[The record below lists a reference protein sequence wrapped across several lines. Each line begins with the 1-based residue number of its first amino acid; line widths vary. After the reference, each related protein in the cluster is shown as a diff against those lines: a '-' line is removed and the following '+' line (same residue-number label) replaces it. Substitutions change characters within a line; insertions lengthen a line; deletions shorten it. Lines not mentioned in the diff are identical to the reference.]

1 MVTQFAR
8 PCLLSE
14 FWHIFCHSGPPR
26 SLTSGCPR
34 LPSEQTLTVSHFFR
48 QKAESVPSGVMSP
61 ISQPVSPLSRPTSQ
75 CTCPT
80 LVSQVTGNNG
90 GRSERQKLKL
100 LGGTDGQL
108 VTQDVLISISREIDW
123 WELYNTKNKH
133 TRRQK
138 LQIGPASD
146 DSWMS
151 SIRDSWEPLLSH
163 SIAHLR
169 DELVAYFLFISP
181 LLYIVAYGESNFEEK
196 KNTFVQSFQGKGAT
210 TLKKN

>member
-8 PCLLSE
+8 PCLLSA

-34 LPSEQTLTVSHFFR
+34 LPSEQTLTVSHFFC
-48 QKAESVPSGVMSP
+48 QKAESVPSGLMSP

-100 LGGTDGQL
+100 FGGADGQL
-108 VTQDVLISISREIDW
+108 VTQDVLMSISGEIDW

-138 LQIGPASD
+138 LQLGPASD
-146 DSWMS
+146 DSWIMINQGLVGAPPESFHCSPERWAGGILSIHFS
-151 SIRDSWEPLLSH
+151 S
-163 SIAHLR
+163 A
-169 DELVAYFLFISP
+169 
-181 LLYIVAYGESNFEEK
+181 LYCSL
-196 KNTFVQSFQGKGAT
+196 QGK
-210 TLKKN
+210 